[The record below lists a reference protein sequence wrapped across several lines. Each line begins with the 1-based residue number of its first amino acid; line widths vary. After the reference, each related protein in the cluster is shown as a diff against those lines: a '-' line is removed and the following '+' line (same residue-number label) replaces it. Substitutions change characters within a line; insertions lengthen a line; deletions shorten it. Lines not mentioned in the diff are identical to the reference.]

1 MAVPTAAREM
11 TDRQGRR
18 IQVGDKV
25 RVPGLDAPA
34 VVQTVDPRYGTMVVL
49 VAGRANQQMGRML
62 RGSEVEVTQS

>member
-1 MAVPTAAREM
+1 MAVPTAVHEI

-18 IQVGDKV
+18 IRVGDKV

-34 VVQTVDPRYGTMVVL
+34 VVHTIDPRYGTMVVL

-62 RGSEVEVTQS
+62 RSNEVDVAE